1 MKRFAYLRASSVAEA
16 AAAVAADPRAAFVA
30 GGANLVD
37 LMKYDVARPTLL
49 VDVARLPLRE
59 VERTSPTRSSRRRVP
74 SRATPLRSS
83 SPAARFCALCRRP
96 RAARRSGRASKA

>member
-49 VDVARLPLRE
+49 VHVARLPLRE
-59 VERTSPTRSSRRRVP
+59 AFARVADAILAPARPLKGNAFKVE
-74 SRATPLRSS
+74 L
-83 SPAARFCALCRRP
+83 PAARFCALCRRP